1 METDEKKDSSTSP
14 PQEIDQNKDVIAE
27 TIEPKHNSTSSP
39 HEGDVERSPHSMD
52 ETSKDKNKGAKDTV
66 MCGTLTAHAEH
77 DSRENWVP
85 PPVQK
90 DFSYPSDEEIMPNP
104 KASFSK
110 NFLQHL
116 GKVRGWFKGSEK

>member
-14 PQEIDQNKDVIAE
+14 PQEIGQNNDVIAE

-66 MCGTLTAHAEH
+66 MCGTLTTHAEH
-77 DSRENWVP
+77 DRRENCVP
-85 PPVQK
+85 PPIQK
-90 DFSYPSDEEIMPNP
+90 DFSYPSDEEIMRTQRHH
-104 KASFSK
+104 
-110 NFLQHL
+110 FL
-116 GKVRGWFKGSEK
+116 RISCRS

>member
-27 TIEPKHNSTSSP
+27 TIEPKHNLTSSP

-66 MCGTLTAHAEH
+66 MCGTLTVHAEH
-77 DSRENWVP
+77 IVMKTGFHLQFKKISLILPMKRSCRT
-85 PPVQK
+85 QRHH
-90 DFSYPSDEEIMPNP
+90 FLRISYNI
-104 KASFSK
+104 
-110 NFLQHL
+110 
-116 GKVRGWFKGSEK
+116 